1 MGRKP
6 KEFDVNVLKEVLAD
20 IEQKEM
26 TVTEAAKVLGVT
38 RATIYNIIK
47 RTQKEA
53 ENNADKKL

>member
-1 MGRKP
+1 MVGGY
-6 KEFDVNVLKEVLAD
+6 DVNILKEVLAD

-53 ENNADKKL
+53 ENNADKKF